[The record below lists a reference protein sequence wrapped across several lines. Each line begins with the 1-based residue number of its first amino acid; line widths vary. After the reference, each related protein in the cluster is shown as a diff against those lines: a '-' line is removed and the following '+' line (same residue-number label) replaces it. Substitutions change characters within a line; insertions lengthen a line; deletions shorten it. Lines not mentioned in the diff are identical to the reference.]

1 MESAKLIEDA
11 TRGDEG
17 ALSSLLAKHLPDLNV
32 YVRLRLSRK
41 LRGVEDTIDIVQSV
55 CRDVLQNAR
64 GFRYEGEAQFRTW
77 LFNSAVRKI
86 LDKAEHWG
94 AAKREWDRNRSLD
107 ATGTHGGLRFENEIE
122 TSFRTVCAPSN
133 AAIGRETM
141 DRIES
146 AFAELAED
154 KQEVI
159 LLAKVVGMSRTQ
171 IAEQMGRSEAAI
183 RNLLPR
189 ALSELAELADIA

>member
-1 MESAKLIEDA
+1 MDQARLIEDA
-11 TRGDEG
+11 TRGDES
-17 ALSSLLAKHLPDLNV
+17 ALSSLLARHLPDLNV
-32 YVRLRLSRK
+32 YVRLRLSQK

-55 CRDVLQNAR
+55 CRDVLQNAQ

-94 AAKREWDRNRSLD
+94 AAKRNWDRNRSLD
-107 ATGTHGGLRFENEIE
+107 ATSTRDGLRYESEIV
-122 TSFRTVCAPSN
+122 TSFRKVCSPSHV
-133 AAIGRETM
+133 AMGREMM
-141 DRIES
+141 DRIET
-146 AFAELAED
+146 AFASLTED

-171 IAEQMGRSEAAI
+171 IAEHMGRTEAAI